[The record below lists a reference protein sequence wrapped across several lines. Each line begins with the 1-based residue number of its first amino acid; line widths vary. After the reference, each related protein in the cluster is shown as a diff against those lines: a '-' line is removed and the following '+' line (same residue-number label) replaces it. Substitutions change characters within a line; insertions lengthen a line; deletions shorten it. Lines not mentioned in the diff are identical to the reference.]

1 MGGDR
6 ILSRDHQNE
15 NVADNE
21 ARTNQTKPPPLRPLP
36 DSEEPAGKSFKPLRP
51 PKNSR

>member
-15 NVADNE
+15 NAADNE
-21 ARTNQTKPPPLRPLP
+21 ARTEQTNPPPLRPLP
-36 DSEEPAGKSFKPLRP
+36 DGGEPADKPFNL
-51 PKNSR
+51 